1 MLGDRQALDD
11 VIDVAEIWLW
21 VRVSLEDFGTAAILK
36 WELGTSVHTM
46 ASPLSINDYHDNYFV
61 PKF

>member
-36 WELGTSVHTM
+36 MGTRYVSSHNGVSVK
-46 ASPLSINDYHDNYFV
+46 YQ
-61 PKF
+61 